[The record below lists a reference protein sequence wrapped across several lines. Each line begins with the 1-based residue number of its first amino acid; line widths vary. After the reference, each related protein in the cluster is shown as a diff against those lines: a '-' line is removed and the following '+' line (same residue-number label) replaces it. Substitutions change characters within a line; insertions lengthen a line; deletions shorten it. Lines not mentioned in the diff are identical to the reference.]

1 MVKGSQLVSPTPTT
15 ADVTNAKFIR
25 YEAKLL
31 TCLPATEIVSKRSN
45 FQAYKINIKTVVT
58 R

>member
-45 FQAYKINIKTVVT
+45 FQA
-58 R
+58 